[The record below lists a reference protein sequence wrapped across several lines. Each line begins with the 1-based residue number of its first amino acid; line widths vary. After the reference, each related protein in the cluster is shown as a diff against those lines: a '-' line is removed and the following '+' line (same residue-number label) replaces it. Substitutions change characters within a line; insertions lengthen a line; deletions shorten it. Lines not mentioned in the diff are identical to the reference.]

1 MQDSK
6 NVYIFGYSGHA
17 YVLIESMLELG
28 YSILGYFDK
37 QEADINPYNLL
48 YLGFELDV
56 DLKSIIKND
65 YVFPTVGENFIREKL
80 VNNFNKERFNQ
91 FTLLD
96 ITAKV
101 SKSAQIGLSTY
112 IGKNT
117 CINAQTRIGEG
128 VIVNT
133 NAVIEHE
140 CEIGDFAHIAPSSTL
155 AGNVKVGRGSF
166 VGANSVC
173 IQNLQIGKNCILGAG
188 SSLVKNVPD
197 NEIWMGNP
205 AKKFIK

>member
-1 MQDSK
+1 MQESK
-6 NVYIFGYSGHA
+6 NVFIFGYSGHA

-28 YSILGYFDK
+28 YTISGYFDK
-37 QEADINPYNLL
+37 REAVLNPYNLE

-56 DLKSIIKND
+56 DLKSIVSQD

-80 VNNFNKERFNQ
+80 LKIFDEQGLNQ
-91 FTLLD
+91 FVLIDKTAGVSQ
-96 ITAKV
+96 TAK
-101 SKSAQIGLSTY
+101 IGLSTY
-112 IGKNT
+112 IGKYV
-117 CINAQTRIGEG
+117 CVNALAKIGSG
-128 VIVNT
+128 AILNT

-140 CEIGDFAHIAPSSTL
+140 CEIDDLVHIAPSATL

-173 IQNLQIGKNCILGAG
+173 KQNVTIGTNCILGAG
-188 SSLVKNVPD
+188 SAIVKNIPD

-205 AKKFIK
+205 AKKSIK

>member
-1 MQDSK
+1 MHDSK

-17 YVLIESMLELG
+17 YVLLESMLDLG

-37 QEADINPYNLL
+37 QEAASNPYDLE

-56 DLKSIIKND
+56 DLKSIVKEN
-65 YVFPTVGENFIREKL
+65 YVFPTVGENHIREKL
-80 VNNFNKERFNQ
+80 ITIFNKENLKQ
-91 FTLLD
+91 FVLID
-96 ITAKV
+96 KSANV
-101 SKSAQIGLSTY
+101 SKTAEIGFSTY
-112 IGKNT
+112 VGKNV
-117 CINAQTRIGEG
+117 CVNSLVKIGSG
-128 VIVNT
+128 VILNT

-140 CEIGDFAHIAPSSTL
+140 CEIDDLVHIAPSATL

-166 VGANSVC
+166 IGANSVC
-173 IQNLQIGKNCILGAG
+173 KQNITIGNNSTIGAG
-188 SSLVKNVPD
+188 SALVKNMPD